1 MKKEKGSHIA
11 TLFYKEST
19 MLGLHS
25 WFKYVIYKLSILFM

>member
-25 WFKYVIYKLSILFM
+25 